1 MSKRG
6 RPSRESQFAKA
17 GHAALVQEARAAG
30 LMLDTDEHSLAQSA
44 LPALPVPIADALPIL
59 PSITSSL
66 HTLRRLLSTLVAV
79 PISISVGLSNMVSQL
94 WLNTRWMFASQ
105 QMKSQQADIHRRTV
119 TRHERR
125 LVASAH
131 VDMVNSTLQ
140 LQDLVAKVV

>member
-44 LPALPVPIADALPIL
+44 LPALPVPIADALPIV
-59 PSITSSL
+59 PSPNSSL
-66 HTLRRLLSTLVAV
+66 YSLRRLLTTLVAV
-79 PISISVGLSNMVSQL
+79 PISISVALSDLVSAL
-94 WLNTRWMFASQ
+94 WENTSWMFAS
-105 QMKSQQADIHRRTV
+105 KTLKEKRDDAARRSV
-119 TRHERR
+119 TRAENR
-125 LVASAH
+125 LVSSAH
-131 VDMVNSTLQ
+131 VDIVNRTLQ